1 MRYRFI
7 LEHKALWP
15 VEVQCRVLEV
25 SRAGYYKWQNRE
37 PSEKAGKQAEIV
49 EEIKRIHELP
59 RHDDYGSPRMHRL
72 LLKNGYACCENTVA
86 RLMKRERIRAR
97 TARKFKVVTTD
108 SNHDRPIAPNLLE
121 QCFEAQRP
129 NQIWLT
135 DITYI
140 HTLEGFSYLC
150 TVEDLYSRR
159 IIGWAASR
167 KIDADLAQRA
177 FLQAVA
183 LRSSLEGLIV
193 HSDRGSQFASTA
205 FRDDLR
211 RCGCVQS
218 MSRKGNC
225 YDNAPMESFFR
236 SFKVEEAYRQ
246 EYATHEE
253 ATRGVTDY
261 IERFYNRTRLH
272 SSLGY
277 RSPVE
282 YERLRLWE
290 LECRK
295 G

>member
-1 MRYRFI
+1 VRYRFI
-7 LEHKALWP
+7 LEHAVVWP
-15 VEVQCRVLEV
+15 VEVQCRMLEV
-25 SRAGYYKWQNRE
+25 SRAGYYKWRNRE
-37 PSEKAGKQAEIV
+37 TSETARKQAEIV
-49 EEIKRIHELP
+49 QEIKRIHELP

-72 LLKNGYACCENTVA
+72 LRKNGYECCENTVA

-97 TARKFKVVTTD
+97 TPRKFKVVTTD
-108 SNHDRPIAPNLLE
+108 SKHDQPIAPNLLE
-121 QCFEAQRP
+121 QRFEAQRP
-129 NQIWLT
+129 NQVWLT

-140 HTLEGFSYLC
+140 QTKEGYTYLC

-159 IIGWAASR
+159 IIGWATGR
-167 KIDADLAQRA
+167 KIDADLALRA

-183 LRSSLEGLIV
+183 LRSSLQGLIV
-193 HSDRGSQFASTA
+193 HSDRGSQFASSA
-205 FRDDLR
+205 FREGLR

-236 SFKVEEAYRQ
+236 SFKVEEAYRWDY
-246 EYATHEE
+246 ETHEK
-253 ATRGVTDY
+253 ATRGVADY

-277 RSPVE
+277 LSPME

-290 LECRK
+290 VECRT